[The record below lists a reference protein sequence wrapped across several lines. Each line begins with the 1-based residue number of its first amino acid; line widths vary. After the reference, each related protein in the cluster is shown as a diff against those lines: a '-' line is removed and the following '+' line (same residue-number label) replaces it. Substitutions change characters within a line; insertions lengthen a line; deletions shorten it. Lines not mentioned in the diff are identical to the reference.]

1 MSEGARYTFVA
12 KSWTQNLDTKMDDAT
27 PLEEEGLVML
37 ALTTR
42 GTSLRGSCVA
52 HLCGQPTAGARKS
65 ALQIS
70 VE

>member
-1 MSEGARYTFVA
+1 
-12 KSWTQNLDTKMDDAT
+12 MDDAT
-27 PLEEEGLVML
+27 PLEEEGLVIL

-52 HLCGQPTAGARKS
+52 HLCEQPTAGHGS
-65 ALQIS
+65 QTNLQIS